1 LPERNSC
8 TQLAMENVMSK
19 HHYILAA
26 SLALRCCWFQGKKE
40 SKYTVSSEQV
50 LGSPDCA
57 LLFEVLTKK
66 GIACQFAFTSD
77 FNFTLYNTRFYS
89 LSQPSAASEFI

>member
-1 LPERNSC
+1 
-8 TQLAMENVMSK
+8 MENVMSK

-57 LLFEVLTKK
+57 LLFEKANNGNCLP
-66 GIACQFAFTSD
+66 IC
-77 FNFTLYNTRFYS
+77 FY
-89 LSQPSAASEFI
+89 I